1 MESNEFEK
9 VETKKKKRGGIVKGH
24 KKHTLAKIVSVLL
37 VASLLSIF
45 AGCTSSCNPDKD
57 DPSTDDPGI
66 VNPLPNEPETPDE
79 PEIPDEPENPDEP
92 DDPVIDPDDPVID
105 PDDPVIDPDDPVIDP
120 DPSDPTDPDDPENPG
135 DPEIPGDEVP
145 EYEDCKTVDDIL
157 ASNGNISSFIQDLNN
172 NYLDSL
178 SKYLIGR
185 NGTAESFDSVE
196 WYVANISNNDIN
208 GLYANVYY
216 TQGNSKYFKVG
227 KVSFDAVDTVQD
239 IINGNLNNVTYSV
252 DYQNPQSS
260 FANIENNTDL
270 GKTVIQTIDAD
281 NTLEGDI
288 WCSIGGLMASGGR
301 DYRIITVY
309 QITENGVEKYELTA
323 EAPSAD
329 PASIMS
335 NIQNGLYNKSSISQS
350 TEYTFAG
357 EKIEQESASSQNLA
371 NYNYY
376 FDDEIELC

>member
-1 MESNEFEK
+1 MENNEFEK
-9 VETKKKKRGGIVKGH
+9 VETKKKKNRGIVKSH
-24 KKHTLAKIVSVLL
+24 KKNKLAKVATVLL
-37 VASLLSIF
+37 IASLISIF
-45 AGCTSSCNPDKD
+45 AGCTSSCNPD
-57 DPSTDDPGI
+57 PSIDDPGI
-66 VNPLPNEPETPDE
+66 VEPLPDE
-79 PEIPDEPENPDEP
+79 PDDPVIDPDDPVIDP

-135 DPEIPGDEVP
+135 DPEIPGDEAP

-157 ASNGNISSFIQDLNN
+157 ASNGNISSFIQDLKN
-172 NYLDSL
+172 NYLDNL

-185 NGTAESFDSVE
+185 NGTADSFDSVE
-196 WYVANISNNDIN
+196 WYVANNSNNEIN

-329 PASIMS
+329 PTSIIA
-335 NIQNGLYNKSSISQS
+335 NIQEKKYTTTSQS

-357 EKIEQESASSQNLA
+357 EKIEQANESSQNLA
-371 NYNYY
+371 GYNYY
-376 FDDEIELC
+376 FDDDIVLC